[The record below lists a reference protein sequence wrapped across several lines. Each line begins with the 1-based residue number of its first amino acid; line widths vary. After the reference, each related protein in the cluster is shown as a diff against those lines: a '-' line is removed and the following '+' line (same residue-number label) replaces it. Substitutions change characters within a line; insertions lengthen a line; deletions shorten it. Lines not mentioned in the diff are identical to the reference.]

1 MKKRILL
8 AALLAATSCEVS
20 MGQTAAARGRGNAVL
35 GVDLIPMGNS
45 RISRG
50 RIPLPRQ
57 LREDTPKEWAGWIY
71 HDKAYQST
79 GKGTNDYINHRLDS
93 GVRGIISGR
102 VLDVL
107 SDDELH
113 ISVAGQSSIVSI
125 KGYDTTNVVDDE
137 LIAVRGK
144 VTGTK
149 KYTTVLGSSKKIWVI
164 EEDTN
169 QVADVEPF
177 QVDYLR
183 TWTLAEGNLA
193 KDAAFYMWD
202 STTQSV
208 VLLESDGMTTDRVSL
223 KDLSPADQKHV
234 KGLIADW
241 RAAYKYPPFKAAVRN
256 MTGPAK

>member
-35 GVDLIPMGNS
+35 GVDLIPMGNA

-71 HDKAYQST
+71 HDKALEKTKSRQRNILDGGTSR
-79 GKGTNDYINHRLDS
+79 GKS
-93 GVRGIISGR
+93 GWLIGE

-107 SDDELH
+107 SDSEIHVMSRGEVYAVKGGNVTD
-113 ISVAGQSSIVSI
+113 IVD
-125 KGYDTTNVVDDE
+125 GDRVHMF
-137 LIAVRGK
+137 
-144 VTGTK
+144 GTLTETK
-149 KYTTVLGSSKKIWVI
+149 EYSTVLGGNKKIWVM
-164 EEDTN
+164 
-169 QVADVEPF
+169 QVGTKQPEIQTPE
-177 QVDYLR
+177 YLR
-183 TWTLAEGNLA
+183 TWTLTEGNLQ
-193 KDAAFYMWD
+193 KDAAFYLWD

-223 KDLSPADQKHV
+223 KDLSAADQKHV

-241 RAAYKYPPFKAAVRN
+241 RAAYRYPPFKAAVRN